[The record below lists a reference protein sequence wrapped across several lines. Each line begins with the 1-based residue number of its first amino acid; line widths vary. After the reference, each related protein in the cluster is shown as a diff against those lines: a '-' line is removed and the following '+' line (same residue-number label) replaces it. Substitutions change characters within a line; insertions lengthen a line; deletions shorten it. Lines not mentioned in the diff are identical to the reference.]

1 MKDDYVKHKLE
12 RTLNVSKIITLFYMP
27 LPKDFL
33 YGGEMHDFWEM
44 VYVDKGEMLCTA
56 DTRQFILKSGEMI
69 FHRPNEFHNLSGD
82 NREDANVSIL
92 TFECKSPVMNY
103 FTGKIFKLNSDE
115 KATLSELFSEGI
127 SCFALVNEEDP
138 LSQNTYKRE
147 HIPTGAQQLTKNLLE
162 IFLIKLMRHTDVID
176 KEMRE
181 SYLIGGINAPAE
193 IKAIIDLIEER
204 IYSRLTVSEVAVHLG
219 RSESAVKQMFH
230 EYVGGGIIAYYNR
243 RKIKEARK
251 LIRSGKYNMT
261 EISEMLAF
269 DTPQYFTRFFKSVMK
284 MTPSQ
289 YKKSILT

>member
-12 RTLNVSKIITLFYMP
+12 RTLNVSRIITLFYMP

-33 YGGEMHDFWEM
+33 YGGEAHDFWEM

-56 DTRQFILKSGEMI
+56 DTRQFILKSGEMT

-82 NREDANVSIL
+82 NRDDANVSII
-92 TFECKSPVMNY
+92 TFECKSPAMSA
-103 FTGKIFKLNSDE
+103 FSGKIFKLNADE
-115 KATLSELFSEGI
+115 RATLAELFSEGI
-127 SCFALVNEEDP
+127 SCFSLVNEEDP
-138 LSQNTYKRE
+138 LSQTMYKRE
-147 HIPTGAQQLTKNLLE
+147 SIPTGAQQLTKNLLE
-162 IFLIKLMRHTDVID
+162 IFLIKLMRHTDVIT

-193 IKAIIDLIEER
+193 IKAIIDLIEQK
-204 IYSRLTVSEVAVHLG
+204 IYARLTVAEVALHLG

-243 RKIKEARK
+243 RKIKEARR
-251 LIRSGKYNMT
+251 LIRAGNHNMT
-261 EISEMLAF
+261 EISEMLGF
-269 DTPQYFTRFFKSVMK
+269 DTPQYFTKCFKTIMK